1 MKVSAVISHGGPQ
14 VIVPPE
20 PTGASGGGGGG
31 SVGSELWQRLNS
43 IARVYINEYDCVPRL
58 PSCEAWLFE
67 VLSRLAGVSVGPF
80 AVNFGGP
87 VRKVLEKVQKNWAV
101 ISAYRHVGRLL
112 FISDGLDHAMCL
124 DSFPDPTAPHH
135 PPLALKPEDS
145 VVEVEGVAIDEERPG
160 FVVTHHSAY
169 PEVLHQLQLRRRLTH
184 LQRSCEQVES
194 RIAEVVEQGNQ
205 AVEVAAAE
213 PAEPAAMP
221 VEHVAA
227 DPRQEELER
236 LRAESKRQRSEIEE
250 IKALLKEKAD
260 LTYVDTQVS
269 HVQADLVQRMEK
281 MRMAI
286 HEDLKSCATIEQVTA
301 MLQEKE
307 HQILEFVGE
316 IVKKV
321 PRPIRIEV
329 KKKYLGTRKVVK
341 LTFKCPRS
349 GTELVVKSTSW
360 SLWLK
365 FAVVLLQTGES
376 ILQADIGGAVEGG
389 VATLQAAYNA
399 YHESQADHES
409 FDALMH
415 APLLL
420 SSEQDE
426 LIAGLRKEG
435 FFEKFS
441 YNEQMGQWEFGHAA
455 RAPSALAPAPPP
467 NMPPNPPVAP
477 VAAGVDEL

>member
-1 MKVSAVISHGGPQ
+1 M
-14 VIVPPE
+14 
-20 PTGASGGGGGG
+20 
-31 SVGSELWQRLNS
+31 
-43 IARVYINEYDCVPRL
+43 
-58 PSCEAWLFE
+58 
-67 VLSRLAGVSVGPF
+67 
-80 AVNFGGP
+80 
-87 VRKVLEKVQKNWAV
+87 
-101 ISAYRHVGRLL
+101 
-112 FISDGLDHAMCL
+112 
-124 DSFPDPTAPHH
+124 
-135 PPLALKPEDS
+135 
-145 VVEVEGVAIDEERPG
+145 
-160 FVVTHHSAY
+160 
-169 PEVLHQLQLRRRLTH
+169 
-184 LQRSCEQVES
+184 
-194 RIAEVVEQGNQ
+194 
-205 AVEVAAAE
+205 
-213 PAEPAAMP
+213 
-221 VEHVAA
+221 
-227 DPRQEELER
+227 ER
-236 LRAESKRQRSEIEE
+236 LRAELKRQRSEIEK

-281 MRMAI
+281 MRMTI

>member
-1 MKVSAVISHGGPQ
+1 MNKAPLKVVVTRKLPQ
-14 VIVPPE
+14 VVENRMEELFNVLLRQTDSPM
-20 PTGASGGGGGG
+20 TN
-31 SVGSELWQRLNS
+31 SELIKTVKEADILVPTLGDKIDSKIFSQSGSKLKLVANYGAGFDHIDVKVAMQNNVIVS
-43 IARVYINEYDCVPRL
+43 NTPDVLTDDTADVTMALILGVPR
-58 PSCEAWLFE
+58 
-67 VLSRLAGVSVGPF
+67 RLAEGVQIMATG
-80 AVNFGGP
+80 
-87 VRKVLEKVQKNWAV
+87 NWKGW
-101 ISAYRHVGRLL
+101 S
-112 FISDGLDHAMCL
+112 
-124 DSFPDPTAPHH
+124 PTA
-135 PPLALKPEDS
+135 LMGNRIAGKNL
-145 VVEVEGVAIDEERPG
+145 GILGMGRIGQAVAIRAKSFG
-160 FVVTHHSAY
+160 LKIHYHNRR
-169 PEVLHQLQLRRRLTH
+169 QL
-184 LQRSCEQVES
+184 
-194 RIAEVVEQGNQ
+194 
-205 AVEVAAAE
+205 
-213 PAEPAAMP
+213 
-221 VEHVAA
+221 
-227 DPRQEELER
+227 
-236 LRAESKRQRSEIEE
+236 RSEIEE

-269 HVQADLVQRMEK
+269 HVQADLVQRMAK

-329 KKKYLGTRKVVK
+329 KKKYLGTRKRVK

-365 FAVVLLQTGES
+365 FAVALLQTGES

-426 LIAGLRKEG
+426 LIVGLRKGG
-435 FFEKFS
+435 FFDKFS